1 MMPLPVIYA
10 KNLLPEASARNCEA
24 KVQVREKETRA
35 PKVHKT
41 AQSEKI
47 DKRRKLL
54 VLGGLVELGCCP
66 FFSFALTANSV
77 TLGCGKECYDNLLVY
92 YKYALNST
100 YIHIITTTT
109 ISDFSITSQ
118 IT

>member
-1 MMPLPVIYA
+1 MPLPVIYA

-54 VLGGLVELGCCP
+54 VLGAWLLIELGVVR
-66 FFSFALTANSV
+66 SSLS
-77 TLGCGKECYDNLLVY
+77 LLQR
-92 YKYALNST
+92 
-100 YIHIITTTT
+100 I
-109 ISDFSITSQ
+109 Q
-118 IT
+118 

>member
-1 MMPLPVIYA
+1 MPQKPTS
-10 KNLLPEASARNCEA
+10 PRQARGNCEA

-54 VLGGLVELGCCP
+54 VLGAWLLIELGVVR
-66 FFSFALTANSV
+66 SSLS
-77 TLGCGKECYDNLLVY
+77 LLQR
-92 YKYALNST
+92 
-100 YIHIITTTT
+100 I
-109 ISDFSITSQ
+109 Q
-118 IT
+118 